1 MYHHTTRPPEAT
13 NRPTAD
19 SFSIE
24 DLIEGVKQAASR
36 KKSAAAPSHG
46 PQSNIGLAEFINEEG
61 LAMRW
66 WVSRKTLQRW
76 RQTGD
81 GIPHTKIGHRVIYAM
96 ADVLA
101 FEAKAQRI
109 STSERAK

>member
-1 MYHHTTRPPEAT
+1 MYHHTTRPHEAT
-13 NRPTAD
+13 RCPPSS
-19 SFSIE
+19 SFTIE
-24 DLIEGVKQAASR
+24 DLVAAVKDALTNKRNNANFSGGDVVSDNNQIFLNEAD
-36 KKSAAAPSHG
+36 
-46 PQSNIGLAEFINEEG
+46 LAK
-61 LAMRW
+61 RW